1 MNVISLLTPKAQVSY
16 LYDDYTVRQGLEK
29 LRVNGDTAIP
39 VLSRD
44 GIYVGAV
51 SEGDFLWHMVD
62 EEDNSLKVYQ
72 KQPITSVMRKDFS
85 PPVNVR
91 VTMDEL
97 LDHAMSQSFIPV
109 VDDRGAFIGIVT
121 RQSIMRKMTFPMSR
135 RNLDVEELAAAVM

>member
-1 MNVISLLTPKAQVSY
+1 MNVISLLTPKAQVAY
-16 LYDDYTVRQGLEK
+16 LNDDHTVRQGLEK
-29 LRVNGDTAIP
+29 LRTNGYTAIP
-39 VLSRD
+39 VLNRE

-62 EEDNSLKVYQ
+62 EEDNSLNTYRKR
-72 KQPITSVMRKDFS
+72 PITSVMRRDFC

-109 VDDRGAFIGIVT
+109 VDDRGVFIGIVT
-121 RQSIMRKMTFPMSR
+121 RQSIMRAMTFPISR
-135 RNLDVEELAAAVM
+135 RNLDVEALAAAVM